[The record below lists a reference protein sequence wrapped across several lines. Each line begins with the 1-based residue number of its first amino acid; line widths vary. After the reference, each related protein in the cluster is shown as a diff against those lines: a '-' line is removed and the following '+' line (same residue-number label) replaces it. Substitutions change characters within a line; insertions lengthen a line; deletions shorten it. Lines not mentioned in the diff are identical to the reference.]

1 MSRQDIPTWGL
12 VVVGFGV
19 AAFVAPVVM
28 TVVWIVRIVRRA
40 YQRAEETDRRLRAE
54 SDSN

>member
-1 MSRQDIPTWGL
+1 MSRQDVPIWG
-12 VVVGFGV
+12 VIVVGIGA

-40 YQRAEETDRRLRAE
+40 NQRADETDRRLRAE
-54 SDSN
+54 S